1 MKPSGR
7 VGRKRCLWVRSK
19 FITERQQD
27 FLFDSPGD
35 CAQSRNRSHGG
46 ALPRRSA
53 PSNHILNSTYTL
65 LPPTGGRHHSGLRDR
80 ILLPEKQSLAAI

>member
-1 MKPSGR
+1 MKPPGR
-7 VGRKRCLWVRSK
+7 VGRERCLWVRSK
-19 FITERQQD
+19 FITEKGSKI
-27 FLFDSPGD
+27 LFDSPGD

-46 ALPRRSA
+46 ALPRCSA
-53 PSNHILNSTYTL
+53 HSSHMLNSTYTL